1 MWAGFGSQFPPWPSH
16 LSALWVRLCLTGR
29 ARPAS
34 QAGGQMAKE
43 EVRKQFRLAD
53 LLRTEISELTTHDL
67 IPGERALSERFGTS
81 RVTIRQALA
90 LLQDD
95 GLIYTVHGAGSFV
108 APPRVVKQ
116 MKLLSFTQ
124 EMKQKGLKPST
135 KLISAQLIEDDE
147 KAVDE
152 FIVVSEPAYRI
163 ERLRLGNLEPL
174 SLEITYINQTI
185 APNLLDHDLTKS
197 LYHILESKYG
207 QEVFSADEHLTPI
220 IVDKEIAKIMNIPVG
235 SAAIRIQR
243 TGYNIRGEEIER
255 SISIRQGN
263 RWDFKYSIRI

>member
-1 MWAGFGSQFPPWPSH
+1 
-16 LSALWVRLCLTGR
+16 
-29 ARPAS
+29 
-34 QAGGQMAKE
+34 MAKE

-53 LLRTEISELTTHDL
+53 LLRTEISELAVHDP
-67 IPGERALSERFGTS
+67 IPGERALAERFGTS

-95 GLIYTVHGAGSFV
+95 GLIYTVHGSGSFV

-116 MKLLSFTQ
+116 MRLHSFTA
-124 EMKQKGLKPST
+124 EMKQKGLKPTT
-135 KLISAQLIEDDE
+135 KLISAKLINDDE
-147 KAVDE
+147 SVIDD
-152 FIVVSEPAYRI
+152 FVVLSEPAYRI

-174 SLEITYINQTI
+174 SLEIAYINQSV
-185 APNLLDHDLTKS
+185 APNLLEEDLTKS

-220 IVDKEIAKIMNIPVG
+220 VIDQDLAKIMKIPAG
-235 SAAIRIQR
+235 SPAIKIQR
-243 TGYNIRGEEIER
+243 TGYDVRGEEIER